1 MLFDEFSSLSIVF
14 FTNFGFLILGLSIS
28 EIFST
33 FSVISKK
40 RYLEEIKNEDPRLQ
54 MFVSTLFFSLKNR
67 VAISGLLHVLYFLVL
82 VIVIRYN
89 GIDVSAYIKL
99 NPNEGLVVVW
109 FHVVILSVLIFRL
122 ITFGYLKELILGDKS
137 NES

>member
-1 MLFDEFSSLSIVF
+1 
-14 FTNFGFLILGLSIS
+14 
-28 EIFST
+28 
-33 FSVISKK
+33 
-40 RYLEEIKNEDPRLQ
+40 

-99 NPNEGLVVVW
+99 NPNEGLVAVW
-109 FHVVILSVLIFRL
+109 FHVIILSVLIFRL

-137 NES
+137 NEP